1 LWKDCTQIST
11 SGNCL
16 LSPEGNTAGV
26 LSIIDGD
33 SADQTKVTTN
43 EKAGWDEVYS
53 PVDNPMEV
61 LSPKVDTVDFHQ
73 SDQGLSGDVAGLLG
87 VTSIVTSD
95 LEMDNKDT
103 HSPMPLTSGQKP
115 ESEGNVGDEMLG
127 FSASQPLASLSG
139 TPSLIR
145 SHRFLFHTE
154 IVYMNAAGRLVI
166 ASPPKWLPLVKVLTS
181 SCIHQEGTKVS
192 LSHTSPN
199 LEATKAKS
207 IKCEEHKAF
216 VEVDQLREC
225 NTPNYCATATNFRV
239 PEKLFG
245 GIECRKME
253 LESPQFTK
261 PCSSPLKMT
270 MQPSVN
276 FIASTPEVKPPPSAT
291 AYHVTFVAE
300 TPNPHGRLNS
310 SPLPCIAS
318 RFTPFPS
325 PILETPVVSK
335 RHHMSLASPKHM
347 SPLLFSSPSPEQLV
361 TPAVL
366 KKSPQC
372 SANLMTFGATGVEG
386 SSENFNAVENGY
398 LPSSSAVPETGPFK
412 SKSLET
418 LDTGSSG
425 RTIARS
431 MGGSQI
437 TNPQLLPDLPDGEQK
452 LSILSQQQ
460 RQPNV
465 SHVSQCQLQG
475 HGTSGEMGEPESSKH
490 GIEDSNEI
498 SNDEGGVESTG
509 VLASMP
515 RPQRRFK
522 RLKKACK
529 LMIPTPPS
537 EPQNNKQ
544 NLWCSGGQ
552 EHARVQKTTMN
563 FGKDQRKLAV
573 RSFIEEEAEVSSDED
588 ISTDEDDSVEAN
600 GSLEGFIDPSHSQ
613 HLQSGS
619 VDMMAIYRWV
629 YCS

>member
-1 LWKDCTQIST
+1 
-11 SGNCL
+11 
-16 LSPEGNTAGV
+16 
-26 LSIIDGD
+26 
-33 SADQTKVTTN
+33 
-43 EKAGWDEVYS
+43 
-53 PVDNPMEV
+53 
-61 LSPKVDTVDFHQ
+61 
-73 SDQGLSGDVAGLLG
+73 
-87 VTSIVTSD
+87 
-95 LEMDNKDT
+95 
-103 HSPMPLTSGQKP
+103 
-115 ESEGNVGDEMLG
+115 
-127 FSASQPLASLSG
+127 
-139 TPSLIR
+139 
-145 SHRFLFHTE
+145 
-154 IVYMNAAGRLVI
+154 MNAAGRLVI
-166 ASPPKWLPLVKVLTS
+166 ASPPKWLPLVEVLTS

-199 LEATKAKS
+199 LQATKAKS
-207 IKCEEHKAF
+207 MKCEEYKAF
-216 VEVDQLREC
+216 VEVDRLREC
-225 NTPNYCATATNFRV
+225 NTPNYSATATNFQV

-245 GIECRKME
+245 GIECRKMD

-335 RHHMSLASPKHM
+335 THHMSLASPKHM

-372 SANLMTFGATGVEG
+372 SANLITFGATGVEG
-386 SSENFNAVENGY
+386 SLENCNAIENGY
-398 LPSSSAVPETGPFK
+398 LPGSSAVPETGPFK

-418 LDTGSSG
+418 SDTGSSG

-452 LSILSQQQ
+452 LLILSQQQ

-490 GIEDSNEI
+490 RIEHSNEI
-498 SNDEGGVESTG
+498 SNDERGVESTG

-515 RPQRRFK
+515 RPRRRFK

-544 NLWCSGGQ
+544 NLWCSVGQ
-552 EHARVQKTTMN
+552 EHARVRKTTMN
-563 FGKDQRKLAV
+563 FGMPL
-573 RSFIEEEAEVSSDED
+573 
-588 ISTDEDDSVEAN
+588 
-600 GSLEGFIDPSHSQ
+600 H
-613 HLQSGS
+613 
-619 VDMMAIYRWV
+619 
-629 YCS
+629 